1 MPRQCISNTILA
13 PAMRLAVLWM
23 LALADPA
30 AATVDPGTS
39 GLCDMAARRAARAH
53 DVPLDVL
60 RAITRVETGRSSG
73 GALEPWPWTVN
84 MEGVGHWFP
93 SQTAA
98 QTYVFERFKSGAR
111 SFDLGCFQINY
122 RWHSQAFRSIDDM
135 FDPEINADYAARFLK
150 DLYGELGSWKAAAG
164 AFHSR
169 TQSLA
174 DAYAAR
180 FETTRVRLEDAAPE
194 PRTGSLTAA
203 RARPLIALGGQTPAG
218 GTRLGSLVATGQAG
232 RAFIP
237 FN

>member
-1 MPRQCISNTILA
+1 
-13 PAMRLAVLWM
+13 
-23 LALADPA
+23 
-30 AATVDPGTS
+30 
-39 GLCDMAARRAARAH
+39 MAARRAARAH
-53 DVPLDVL
+53 DVPLDVM
-60 RAITRVETGRSSG
+60 RAITRVETGRNSG

-111 SFDLGCFQINY
+111 SFDVGCFQINY
-122 RWHSQAFRSIDDM
+122 RWHSQAFRSIDEM

-150 DLYGELGSWKAAAG
+150 DLYGELGSWNAAAG

-169 TQSLA
+169 TPSLA

-180 FETTRVRLEDAAPE
+180 FEKTRIRMDDASPE
-194 PRTGSLTAA
+194 PQPGPLTAA
-203 RARPLIALGGQTPAG
+203 RAQPLIALGGPASPG
-218 GTRLGSLVATGQAG
+218 ATRLGSLVATGQAG